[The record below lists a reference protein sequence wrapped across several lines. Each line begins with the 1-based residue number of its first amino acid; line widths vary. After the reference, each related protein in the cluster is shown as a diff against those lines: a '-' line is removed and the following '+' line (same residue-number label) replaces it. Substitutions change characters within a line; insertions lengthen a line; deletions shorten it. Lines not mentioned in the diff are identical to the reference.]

1 MNTSRTFRI
10 ATRKSPLAIWQ
21 AERVSTLIRES
32 MGCEAVLVPMST
44 IGDRQSQWNLA
55 EKGGK
60 GLFTKE
66 LEDALLEGDADLA
79 VHSAKDMPTDSPKG
93 LCLSTFLAREDPREV
108 LVLKDGVQSPKVMA
122 TGSPRRQAQ
131 LQNHFKECQWIQL
144 RGNVETRLK
153 KIADQDLADGTILA
167 AAGLNRLGL
176 NSFPG
181 LSFTPM
187 PVKEM
192 VPAPGQGAIAIQS
205 RVEDADEFSKIG
217 DPKTQ
222 REVEVE
228 REVLVSRGG
237 GCQVALGVCLQK
249 GTLYFFED
257 QFGSHYFP
265 CEGMTSTEI
274 MKKVGDF
281 VAK

>member
-93 LCLSTFLAREDPREV
+93 LCLSTFLDREDPRDV

-205 RVEDADEFSKIG
+205 RVEDTDEFSKIG

>member
-1 MNTSRTFRI
+1 MS
-10 ATRKSPLAIWQ
+10 S
-21 AERVSTLIRES
+21 LIRES

-93 LCLSTFLAREDPREV
+93 LCLSTFLDREDPRDV

>member
-1 MNTSRTFRI
+1 M
-10 ATRKSPLAIWQ
+10 
-21 AERVSTLIRES
+21 STLIRES

-79 VHSAKDMPTDSPKG
+79 VHSAKDMPTESPEG
-93 LCLSTFLAREDPREV
+93 LCLSTFLDREDPRDV